1 MKMNDFFFNDYQ
13 RKGEKQ
19 ILCLSVVILFPF
31 FFFLKSSMKTLQT
44 CKSPKHGRS
53 FLS

>member
-31 FFFLKSSMKTLQT
+31 FFF
-44 CKSPKHGRS
+44 
-53 FLS
+53 